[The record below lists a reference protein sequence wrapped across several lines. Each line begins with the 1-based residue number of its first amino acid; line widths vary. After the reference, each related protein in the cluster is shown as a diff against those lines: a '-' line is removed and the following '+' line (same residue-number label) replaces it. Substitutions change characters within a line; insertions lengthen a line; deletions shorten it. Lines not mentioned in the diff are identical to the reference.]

1 MMHPVNPPELPAPHR
16 DVALTA
22 KESREMIT
30 PYAFH
35 VSPEL
40 LGVPLASPLRRGL
53 AMAIDG
59 LLIAGLASAS
69 LLVTIPL
76 LVYLMWL
83 RLKVQKYGQVLLLM
97 LATFVVAGSAEYAP
111 ELLYDVP
118 DKTSKTVELDVEA
131 SVQVGLVAVKL
142 AKQSCQDGCVAREL
156 KSLRRTLQK
165 GQVDRDMATE
175 LISGLLDSSQLTEQR
190 RAEMLH
196 ELMKNYPLSEAQ
208 ADVVS
213 AVKQQLPEDAWY
225 LPDAETK
232 SILEWVKGVLQDL
245 GIGFG
250 WAVFYFTALVG
261 WTNGQTIGK
270 KLFQIRI
277 VRLDG
282 EPLDLWQAFSRQG
295 GYGAGFATG
304 LLGFLQIFW
313 DPNRQAIQDK
323 GSGTV
328 VIRLNK
334 PKRPL
339 HH

>member
-1 MMHPVNPPELPAPHR
+1 MHPINLPEPAPAETG
-16 DVALTA
+16 VALTA
-22 KESREMIT
+22 KESREIIT

-35 VSPEL
+35 VDPEL
-40 LGVPLASPLRRGL
+40 LGVPLASPTRRGV

-59 LLIAGLASAS
+59 LIIAGLATAS
-69 LLVTIPL
+69 LLVMIPL

-83 RLKVQKYGQVLLLM
+83 RLKLQKYGQVLLLM
-97 LATFVVAGSAEYAP
+97 LAGFIVAGSAEYAP
-111 ELLYDVP
+111 ELLYEAP
-118 DKTSKTVELDVEA
+118 DPASNSAELDVA
-131 SVQVGLVAVKL
+131 TSVQIGLVAVNL
-142 AKQSCQDGCVAREL
+142 AKQSCHDGCVAKEL
-156 KSLRRTLQK
+156 KSLRRTMQK
-165 GQVDRDMATE
+165 GQVGREMANDV
-175 LISGLLDSSQLTEQR
+175 LSGLLENSQLSAAR
-190 RAEMLH
+190 RAEMLQ
-196 ELMKNYPLSEAQ
+196 EIMKNYPMSEAQ
-208 ADVVS
+208 AE
-213 AVKQQLPEDAWY
+213 AVNAAKQQLPHTDAWY
-225 LPDAETK
+225 IPDDETK
-232 SILEWVKGVLQDL
+232 SIVGWVKGVLQDL

-261 WTNGQTIGK
+261 WTNGQTVGK
-270 KLFQIRI
+270 KLCHIQI

-282 EPLDLWQAFSRQG
+282 VPLDLWQAFSRQG

-334 PKRPL
+334 PKQPL

>member
-1 MMHPVNPPELPAPHR
+1 MHPIQNPEQI
-16 DVALTA
+16 VQSTALTA
-22 KESREMIT
+22 RESREIIT

-35 VSPEL
+35 VDPEL
-40 LGVPLASPLRRGL
+40 LGTPLASPFRRGM

-59 LLIAGLASAS
+59 LIIAGLASAS
-69 LLVTIPL
+69 IVIMLPL
-76 LVYLMWL
+76 LVYLIWL
-83 RLKVQKYGQVLLLM
+83 RLKLQKYGQVLLLM
-97 LATFVVAGSAEYAP
+97 FAGFLAVGSAEYAP
-111 ELLYDVP
+111 ELLFE
-118 DKTSKTVELDVEA
+118 SQTVNDQSTELDMA
-131 SVQVGLVAVKL
+131 TTVQVGLVAVNL
-142 AKQSCQDGCVAREL
+142 AKQSCHDGCVAKEL

-165 GQVDRDMATE
+165 GQVSREIATE
-175 LISGLLDSSQLTEQR
+175 LISGLLESSQLSEARQ
-190 RAEMLH
+190 AEMLR
-196 ELMKNYPLSEAQ
+196 ELMKNYPLSDAQ
-208 ADVVS
+208 VV
-213 AVKQQLPEDAWY
+213 AVEGAKKQLLQDDWY
-225 LPDAETK
+225 LPDEKTK

-270 KLFQIRI
+270 KLCQIKI

-282 EPLDLWQAFSRQG
+282 AALDLWQAFSRQG

-323 GSGTV
+323 GAGTV

-334 PKRPL
+334 PKQPL

>member
-1 MMHPVNPPELPAPHR
+1 MHPNNLPEPVSAENG
-16 DVALTA
+16 VALTA
-22 KESREMIT
+22 KESREIIT

-35 VSPEL
+35 VDPDL
-40 LGVPLASPLRRGL
+40 LGVPLASPMRRGI

-59 LLIAGLASAS
+59 LIIAGLASAS
-69 LLVTIPL
+69 VVVMVPL

-83 RLKVQKYGQVLLLM
+83 RLKLQKYGQVVLLM
-97 LATFVVAGSAEYAP
+97 LAGFIAVGSAEFAP
-111 ELLYDVP
+111 ELLFDTQ
-118 DKTSKTVELDVEA
+118 DVELGTANLDVA
-131 SVQVGLVAVKL
+131 TSVQIGLVAANL
-142 AKQSCQDGCVAREL
+142 AKQNCHDGCAAKEL
-156 KSLRRTLQK
+156 KSLRRMLQK
-165 GQVDRDMATE
+165 GQVDREIATDV
-175 LISGLLDSSQLTEQR
+175 LSGLLENSQLTEQR
-190 RAEMLH
+190 QSEMLQ
-196 ELMKNYPLSEAQ
+196 ELMKNYPLSDAQ
-208 ADVVS
+208 AV
-213 AVKQQLPEDAWY
+213 AVEAAKQQSPNNNWY
-225 LPDAETK
+225 MPDEQTK

-270 KLFQIRI
+270 KCCQIKI

-282 EPLDLWQAFSRQG
+282 GRLDLWQAFSRQG

-304 LLGFLQIFW
+304 LMGFLQIYW

-334 PKRPL
+334 PKQAL